1 MTFSFDVVSL
11 IPDSPLSAVTVAV
24 MSVLPIEP
32 PLRPTVAFSAIAKQA
47 ACADATSSSGLV
59 CPAGSPM
66 HAGNVTGSAN
76 APLPA
81 LTCPLPSMIEP
92 VHSTSACRENVAIN
106 QTPLL
111 TGGLRPAGPPC
122 AVARGDPTCPTPR
135 RRARPWRL
143 PHRGASPHRPPY
155 TQGPTLEVAVCLR

>member
-66 HAGNVTGSAN
+66 RGERHWQ
-76 APLPA
+76 
-81 LTCPLPSMIEP
+81 
-92 VHSTSACRENVAIN
+92 RE
-106 QTPLL
+106 
-111 TGGLRPAGPPC
+111 RPASGL
-122 AVARGDPTCPTPR
+122 D
-135 RRARPWRL
+135 L
-143 PHRGASPHRPPY
+143 PLAFHDRASPLHIGMPRK
-155 TQGPTLEVAVCLR
+155 CRHS